1 MGIYLHEG
9 ASNGSR
15 QHRHFAYRFARSS
28 GCCSK
33 IKRESCGHGKFDCD
47 VIFAPVPK
55 PKISIGPNRPRKPAD
70 CLWLPGLATAAH
82 ETVRVQGWLTTNY
95 RDFGRRYSNESVG
108 LLKKYFLE
116 KPHFRKGLT
125 LFASQLRF
133 LNL

>member
-82 ETVRVQGWLTTNY
+82 ETVRVQGCLAGEKLVTN
-95 RDFGRRYSNESVG
+95 V
-108 LLKKYFLE
+108 LKKYILG

-125 LFASQLRF
+125 LLALLLRF